1 MPEPVEKRSGQ
12 RYMPG
17 LDGLRAIAVLS
28 VIAYHLEVGFAPG
41 GLLGVGVFF
50 TLSGYLITD
59 ILLEGWATRKLS
71 LKNFWL
77 ARARRLL
84 PALFTMLA
92 VVLIWVW
99 IGNPDLLG
107 TLRGET
113 ISSIFFVENWWA
125 IAQNMSYFD
134 RFGAPSPMSHLWSLA
149 VEEQFYIVWPW
160 LLLLLLKISPA
171 KDHGK
176 RARRERIRPN
186 LALIT
191 LGLAFISASLMAVL
205 YTPGFDTT
213 RVYEG
218 TDTRAFALLFGA
230 ALAMVWPS
238 RRLDPVLPAKARRNM
253 DLLGVGALAVILL
266 LVWQTSE
273 LQPFLYRGGLV
284 ILAIATTILVAVLA
298 HPATRLGP
306 IIGCRPLRW
315 IGVRSYA
322 IYLWQLPIIILTTP
336 AGSPGFHPL
345 RAPVQVAAIF
355 LVAALMAVLL
365 GFSPKFGALIQAIPL
380 PVMGGVSIVV
390 FGLIAVAGAKIWV
403 DNKVDFS
410 ENRNLIVAAVTLVL
424 GTGDFTL
431 KFGPFALGGIGT
443 ATFGAILLYALLSCR
458 KGR

>member
-1 MPEPVEKRSGQ
+1 
-12 RYMPG
+12 MPG
-17 LDGLRAIAVLS
+17 LDGLRAIAVLA
-28 VIAYHLEVGFAPG
+28 VIAYHLRVGFATG

-59 ILLEGWATRKLS
+59 ILLEGWVTRKLS

-92 VVLIWVW
+92 VVLLWVW

-113 ISSIFFVENWWA
+113 ISSIFFTENWWA

-149 VEEQFYIVWPW
+149 VEEQFYIIWPW

-191 LGLAFISASLMAVL
+191 LGLAVVSAVLMAVL
-205 YTPGFDTT
+205 YEPGFDNT

-238 RRLDPVLPAKARRNM
+238 RRLDRDLPAKARRNM
-253 DLLGVGALAVILL
+253 DLLGVGALVVILVL
-266 LVWQTSE
+266 IWQTSE
-273 LQPFLYRGGLV
+273 LSPFLYRGGMV
-284 ILAIATTILVAVLA
+284 ILALATTVLVAVLA
-298 HPATRLGP
+298 LAVGSLFGP
-306 IIGCRPLRW
+306 L
-315 IGVRSYA
+315 
-322 IYLWQLPIIILTTP
+322 
-336 AGSPGFHPL
+336 
-345 RAPVQVAAIF
+345 
-355 LVAALMAVLL
+355 
-365 GFSPKFGALIQAIPL
+365 QA
-380 PVMGGVSIVV
+380 
-390 FGLIAVAGAKIWV
+390 FEHAGLI
-403 DNKVDFS
+403 
-410 ENRNLIVAAVTLVL
+410 
-424 GTGDFTL
+424 
-431 KFGPFALGGIGT
+431 
-443 ATFGAILLYALLSCR
+443 
-458 KGR
+458 

>member
-1 MPEPVEKRSGQ
+1 MPEPVERRTGQ

-17 LDGLRAIAVLS
+17 LDGLRAIAVLA
-28 VIAYHLEVGFAPG
+28 VIAYHLRVGFAPG

-59 ILLEGWATRKLS
+59 ILLEGWVTRKLS

-92 VVLIWVW
+92 VVLLWVW

-113 ISSIFFVENWWA
+113 ISSIFFTENWWA

-149 VEEQFYIVWPW
+149 VEEQFYIIWPW

-191 LGLAFISASLMAVL
+191 LGLAVVSAVLMAVL
-205 YTPGFDTT
+205 YEPGFDNT

-218 TDTRAFALLFGA
+218 TDT
-230 ALAMVWPS
+230 
-238 RRLDPVLPAKARRNM
+238 
-253 DLLGVGALAVILL
+253 
-266 LVWQTSE
+266 
-273 LQPFLYRGGLV
+273 
-284 ILAIATTILVAVLA
+284 
-298 HPATRLGP
+298 
-306 IIGCRPLRW
+306 
-315 IGVRSYA
+315 
-322 IYLWQLPIIILTTP
+322 
-336 AGSPGFHPL
+336 
-345 RAPVQVAAIF
+345 
-355 LVAALMAVLL
+355 
-365 GFSPKFGALIQAIPL
+365 
-380 PVMGGVSIVV
+380 
-390 FGLIAVAGAKIWV
+390 
-403 DNKVDFS
+403 
-410 ENRNLIVAAVTLVL
+410 
-424 GTGDFTL
+424 
-431 KFGPFALGGIGT
+431 
-443 ATFGAILLYALLSCR
+443 
-458 KGR
+458 